1 VVGNAGAHGQE
12 FGQVVR
18 AVTLVRGD
26 GTVERRPAAAIPWRY
41 RSSGLRDVVV
51 VAATLALTP
60 DDAGR
65 LSVEIAEHFRWRKAG
80 TPFSE
85 ACCGSVFRNPGDTIV
100 MSPDADGEPR
110 VLRTAGQLIDAA
122 GLKGLRIGG
131 AEVSPLHANYIV
143 NVGGA
148 TASDVRRVMDA
159 VRDRV
164 VQRFGITLEPEVQL
178 IGGA

>member
-1 VVGNAGAHGQE
+1 
-12 FGQVVR
+12 
-18 AVTLVRGD
+18 
-26 GTVERRPAAAIPWRY
+26 
-41 RSSGLRDVVV
+41 
-51 VAATLALTP
+51 
-60 DDAGR
+60 
-65 LSVEIAEHFRWRKAG
+65 
-80 TPFSE
+80 
-85 ACCGSVFRNPGDTIV
+85 